1 MKQLKSKLTLLA
13 RCAIIASVFSQLALA
28 EMSITST
35 DIKAGELMPKAQEFD
50 GFGCSGDNLSPQLTW
65 SNAPTGTKSFAITA
79 YDPDAPTGSGW
90 WHWVL
95 VNIPASEN
103 SLASRAGKPEKG
115 LLPEGSQTFKTDY
128 GSKSFGGACPPE
140 GNDAHRYQFK
150 VFALNVEKLELP
162 EDGSAALVGYYL
174 NSHAIETATLEA
186 LYKR

>member
-1 MKQLKSKLTLLA
+1 MTHLKSKLAL
-13 RCAIIASVFSQLALA
+13 FSSSILMACSLSQFAQA
-28 EMSITST
+28 EMSITSS
-35 DIKAGELMPKAQEFD
+35 DIKAGEHMPKAQEFQ
-50 GFGCSGDNLSPQLTW
+50 GFGCVGDNLSPHLSW
-65 SNAPTGTKSFAITA
+65 SNAPKDTKSFAVTA

-95 VNIPASEN
+95 VNIPASVTT
-103 SLASRAGKPEKG
+103 LATGAGNPEKG

-140 GNDAHRYQFK
+140 GDKAHRYQFK

>member
-1 MKQLKSKLTLLA
+1 MINLRSKLALFASSTL
-13 RCAIIASVFSQLALA
+13 IACSLSQFAHA
-28 EMSITST
+28 EMTITSS
-35 DIKAGELMPKAQEFD
+35 DIKAGEHMPKAQEFQ
-50 GFGCSGDNLSPQLTW
+50 GFGCAGDNLSPQLSW
-65 SNAPTGTKSFAITA
+65 SNAPKGTKSFAITA

-95 VNIPASEN
+95 VNIPASVN
-103 SLASRAGKPEKG
+103 TLATGAGNPEKA
-115 LLPEGSQTFKTDY
+115 LLPEGSQTFRTDY
-128 GSKSFGGACPPE
+128 GTKSFGGACPPE
-140 GNDAHRYQFK
+140 GDKAHRYQFK